1 MITQVPREDINYV
14 WQQVEPLIIRALDD
28 SYTARDVLDGIIRN
42 KFQLFISWENDKVES
57 AVVTEVADYPR
68 KRILRYVLAGG
79 DNLDNWL
86 EPIQNKIEEFATNN
100 YCQAIEVAGRKGWL
114 RKLKGFEQKIYIM
127 SKELWVKVAIQ
138 VT

>member
-127 SKELWVKVAIQ
+127 SKQL
-138 VT
+138 

>member
-14 WQQVEPLIIRALDD
+14 WEQVEPLIERALDD
-28 SYTARDVLDGIIRN
+28 SYTTRDVLDGIIRN
-42 KFQLFISWENDKVES
+42 SFQLFISWENDKVEC

-79 DNLDNWL
+79 NNLENWL
-86 EPIQNKIEEFATNN
+86 EPIQEKIEEFATNN

-127 SKELWVKVAIQ
+127 SKQL
-138 VT
+138 

>member
-1 MITQVPREDINYV
+1 VITQVPKEDIAMV
-14 WQQVEPLIIRALDD
+14 WQQVEPLIERALDD
-28 SYTARDVLDGIIRN
+28 TYTARDILDGLILNR
-42 KFQLFISWENDKVES
+42 FQLFISWENDKVES

-127 SKELWVKVAIQ
+127 SKEL
-138 VT
+138 

>member
-14 WQQVEPLIIRALDD
+14 WQQVEPLIIKALDD

-42 KFQLFISWENDKVES
+42 KFQLFISWENNKVES

-79 DNLDNWL
+79 NNLENWL
-86 EPIQNKIEEFATNN
+86 EPIQEKIEEFATNN

-127 SKELWVKVAIQ
+127 SKEL
-138 VT
+138 

>member
-14 WQQVEPLIIRALDD
+14 WEQVEPLIKRALDD

-42 KFQLFISWENDKVES
+42 SFQLFISWENNKVEC

-79 DNLDNWL
+79 NNLENWL
-86 EPIQNKIEEFATNN
+86 EPIQEKIEEFATNN

-127 SKELWVKVAIQ
+127 SKQL
-138 VT
+138 

>member
-1 MITQVPREDINYV
+1 MITQVPRKDINYV
-14 WQQVEPLIIRALDD
+14 WQQVEPLVIRALDD

-42 KFQLFISWENDKVES
+42 KFQLFISWENKKVES

-86 EPIQNKIEEFATNN
+86 EPIQNKIEEFAINN

-127 SKELWVKVAIQ
+127 SKEL
-138 VT
+138 

>member
-14 WQQVEPLIIRALDD
+14 WEQVEPLIERALDD

-42 KFQLFISWENDKVES
+42 SFQLFISWENDKVEC

-79 DNLDNWL
+79 NNLENWL
-86 EPIQNKIEEFATNN
+86 EPIQEKIEEFATNN

-127 SKELWVKVAIQ
+127 SKQL
-138 VT
+138 

>member
-14 WQQVEPLIIRALDD
+14 WQQVEPLVIRALDD
-28 SYTARDVLDGIIRN
+28 TYTARDVLDGIIRN
-42 KFQLFISWENDKVES
+42 SFQLFISWENDKVEC

-79 DNLDNWL
+79 NNLENWL
-86 EPIQNKIEEFATNN
+86 EPIQEKIEQFATNN

-114 RKLKGFEQKIYIM
+114 RKLKGFKQKIYIM
-127 SKELWVKVAIQ
+127 SKEL
-138 VT
+138 